1 MTRPG
6 SFSALDK
13 TNELMVDEN
22 DCKFQLQNFS
32 QSIKNLGKLLL
43 AIIDIVSIS
52 FNKIF
57 EHRLW
62 S

>member
-57 EHRLW
+57 
-62 S
+62 